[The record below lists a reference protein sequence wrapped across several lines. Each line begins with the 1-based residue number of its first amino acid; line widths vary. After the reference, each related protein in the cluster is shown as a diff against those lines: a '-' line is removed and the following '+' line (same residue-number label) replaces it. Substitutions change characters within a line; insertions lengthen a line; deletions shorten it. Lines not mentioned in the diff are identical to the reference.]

1 MNDLIRILHLEDDP
15 ADAELVQ
22 AAIES
27 AEMVCRITRVQT
39 RDEFGKALS
48 EGGYDVILADYKLPG
63 YDGVSALRLAQEC
76 CPDIPF
82 MFVSGTMGEDAA
94 IEGLTEG
101 ATDYVLKQKLSR
113 LLPAL
118 KRALHEAD
126 NQRERK
132 RMVNVLRESEER
144 FRTLAEKSL
153 VGVYIIQDDL
163 FRYVNPAFAEI
174 FGYMPDEVIDRFGPV
189 DFLTPEDHE
198 SVLDSIRRRTTGEIE
213 YDHLEFDVR
222 RKDSVI
228 RTVEAFGSHATH
240 HGHPA
245 VLGTLID
252 ITERKRSEEAL
263 LQATKRW
270 ERTFDA
276 VPDLIAILD
285 KDFRIVQVNKA
296 MASRLGCK
304 PEECVGQVCYK
315 VVHETDSPPTFCPH
329 ARTLRDRRQHVSE
342 VSEERL
348 SGDFLV
354 STSPIDDSKGEMIG
368 SVHVAR
374 DITERKR
381 AEEEKRRLEIQL
393 HQAQKMEAIGT
404 LAGGIAH
411 DFNNLLTILTGY
423 GTLLKMRMDEANPLR
438 TYVDQML
445 SASEKAATLTQGLL
459 AFSRQQPIHPNPLW
473 INDIIKGTEKL
484 LKRLITE
491 DIALKILL
499 APDDIVIMADAT
511 QIDQILFNLAT
522 NARDAMQKGG
532 ILTIETRLVEFD
544 TEFVH
549 SHGFGKPGK
558 YALLSISDTGTGI
571 DETIKPAIFDPF
583 FTTKEVG
590 KGTGLGL
597 STVYGIVTQH
607 NGYISVYSKPN
618 LGTTFHV
625 YLPATM
631 ETVKEEQPPLPSM
644 KRGRETII
652 VAEDNEGVRSLIRE
666 VLTEYGYTIIEAT
679 DGEEVVDKFKKQ
691 SKVDLLILDSVMP
704 KKGGREA
711 YDEINEIR
719 PGMKVLFTSGYTR
732 DVILQKGLKEG
743 EFDLM
748 TKPLSPKK
756 LLEKIREILDRGDS

>member
-1 MNDLIRILHLEDDP
+1 VNNSVHVLHLEDDL

-22 AAIES
+22 AMLES
-27 AEMVCRITRVQT
+27 AGMVCRITRTQT
-39 RDEFGKALS
+39 CDEFDKALS
-48 EGGYDVILADYKLPG
+48 EDLYDVILADYRLPG
-63 YDGVSALRLAQEC
+63 YDGVSALRLARERC
-76 CPDIPF
+76 ADVPF
-82 MFVSGTMGEDAA
+82 IFVSGTMGEDAV

-113 LLPAL
+113 LVPAV
-118 KRALHEAD
+118 KRALQEAE
-126 NQRERK
+126 NLRERK
-132 RMVNVLRESEER
+132 RMENVLRESEER

-153 VGVYIIQDDL
+153 VGVYIIQDAL
-163 FRYVNPAFAEI
+163 FRYVNPAFARI
-174 FGYMPDEVIDRFGPV
+174 FSYVPDDIIDRLGPA
-189 DFLTPEDHE
+189 DFLTPEDRE
-198 SVLDSIRRRTTGEIE
+198 RVLDSIRRRTIGETE
-213 YDHLEFDVR
+213 YDHLEFNVR
-222 RKDSVI
+222 RKDGVI
-228 RTVEAFGSHATH
+228 RAVEAFGSHALH
-240 HGHPA
+240 LGRPA
-245 VLGTLID
+245 VLGTLMD

-263 LQATKRW
+263 FQATRRW

-285 KDFRIVQVNKA
+285 KESRIVQANKA
-296 MASRLGCK
+296 MASRLKCR
-304 PEECVGQVCYK
+304 PEECVGLACYK
-315 VVHETDSPPTFCPH
+315 VVHETDGPPSFCPYV
-329 ARTLRDRRQHVSE
+329 RTLRDHQQHMSE

-348 SGDFLV
+348 GGEFLV
-354 STSPIDDSKGEMIG
+354 STSPIYDTEGKMVG

-374 DITERKR
+374 DITEQKR
-381 AEEEKRRLEIQL
+381 AEEERRRLEIQL

-411 DFNNLLTILTGY
+411 DFNNLLTVLTGY
-423 GTLLKMRMDEANPLR
+423 GTLLMMRMDKANPLR
-438 TYVDQML
+438 TYVEQML
-445 SASEKAATLTQGLL
+445 SVSEKAATLTQGLL

-491 DIALKILL
+491 DITLKIIL

-532 ILTIETRLVEFD
+532 ILTIETRLIEFD

-571 DETIKPAIFDPF
+571 DETIKATIFDPF

-607 NGYISVYSKPN
+607 NGYISVYSEPN
-618 LGTTFHV
+618 LGTTFHI
-625 YLPATM
+625 YLPATTA
-631 ETVKEEQPPLPSM
+631 TVKEEQPPLSLV
-644 KRGRETII
+644 KRGRETIL
-652 VAEDNEGVRSLIRE
+652 VAEDNEGVRRLIKE

-679 DGEEVVDKFKKQ
+679 DGEEAVDKFKKE
-691 SKVDLLILDSVMP
+691 SKIDLLILDSVMP

-711 YDEINEIR
+711 YDEINKIK
-719 PGMKVLFTSGYTR
+719 PGVNVLFTSGYTR
-732 DVILQKGLKEG
+732 DVILQKGLEEG

-748 TKPLSPKK
+748 TKPLSPKR
-756 LLEKIREILDRGDS
+756 LLEKIREILDRGD